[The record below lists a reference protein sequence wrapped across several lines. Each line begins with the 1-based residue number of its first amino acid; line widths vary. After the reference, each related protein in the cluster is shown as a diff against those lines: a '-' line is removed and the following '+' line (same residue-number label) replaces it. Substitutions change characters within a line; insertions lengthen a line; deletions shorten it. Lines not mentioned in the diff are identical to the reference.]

1 MKPAEKFMLV
11 AVLGVLLIVTPLL
24 AITYGWLD
32 GNRHP
37 NVGTWA
43 IQVDGQLVGYCSGT
57 LIAPKVFLTAG
68 HCTSAAESLG
78 ITRAEVT
85 FDSTVTTGSTFY
97 AGTIHTHPAFDPRHS
112 VLGPDPADVG
122 IFVFDDPVV
131 GITPA
136 AIAPVGTLDAMF
148 REKELKDQ
156 KFTAVGY
163 GITAQ
168 FRFGKPEFHANADR
182 RYAISE
188 FRALAEGWL
197 HVSQNPVTD
206 DGGTCNGDSGGPTF
220 VGAGE
225 NETPYIVAITS
236 KGDMMCRSDDVRYRI
251 DTPTA
256 REFIK
261 TYVSDLP

>member
-1 MKPAEKFMLV
+1 MKSSQKFVFM
-11 AVLGVLLIVTPLL
+11 AVSGILLIVTPLL

-43 IQVDGQLVGYCSGT
+43 IQVDGQVVLYCSGT

-68 HCTSAAESLG
+68 HCTAAAEALG

-85 FDSTVTTGSTFY
+85 FDSIVSTASTFY
-97 AGTIHTHPAFDPRHS
+97 PGTIHTHPAFDPRHS
-112 VLGPDPADVG
+112 TLGPDPADVG
-122 IFVFDDPVV
+122 VIVFDVPVV

-136 AIAPVGTLDAMF
+136 ALAPLGTLDAMF
-148 REKELKDQ
+148 RQKGLTDQ
-156 KFTAVGY
+156 QFTAVGY

-168 FRFGKPEFHANADR
+168 FRHGPPQFNASAER

-197 HVSQNPVTD
+197 HLSENPATG
-206 DGGTCNGDSGGPTF
+206 DGGTCYGDSGGPTF

-225 NETPYIVAITS
+225 NESPYIVAITS
-236 KGDMMCRSDDVRYRI
+236 KGDMMCRSSDVRYRI
-251 DTPTA
+251 DTQTA
-256 REFIK
+256 REFIQ
-261 TYVSDLP
+261 TYVPNLP